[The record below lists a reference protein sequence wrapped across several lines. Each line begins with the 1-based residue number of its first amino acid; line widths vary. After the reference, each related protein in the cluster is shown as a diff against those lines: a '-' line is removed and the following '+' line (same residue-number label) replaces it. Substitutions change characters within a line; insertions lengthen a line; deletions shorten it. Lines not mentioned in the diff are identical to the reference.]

1 MVLFFGFGGVM
12 DFLSRFIGGPA
23 KNWFEAIGTLGF
35 IAGLVVFLFSIIAG
49 RKASELKLKSET
61 K

>member
-1 MVLFFGFGGVM
+1 M